1 MDFEG
6 YPVILNDTAGI
17 RGALSETE
25 KIGINRALEKAKVSD
40 LILVLSDNEEFFPEL
55 KSKAKKF

>member
-17 RGALSETE
+17 RSAKSEIE
-25 KIGINRALEKAKVSD
+25 KIGIERALEKAKT
-40 LILVLSDNEEFFPEL
+40 IRCNTYFIR
-55 KSKAKKF
+55 